1 MIVEF
6 RNVVHISYLFK
17 SYGLGG
23 FLNFS
28 KEYHAAFIIEI
39 SQIGKILDHDIYQIS
54 QWKVIP
60 LCSSRSDSED
70 KDLKSIRNY
79 LESESNK
86 FYYSYTYDMSHNLQD
101 NFCYSLEQNS
111 SIKKKYE
118 ASTFPIFR
126 WNDFLSNHFGNA
138 SQSTIKREK
147 WVISMIHGYY
157 EEMTIEMYSNILSVH
172 LISRRMIQNS
182 GTRYNRRGLNPDGFA
197 ANYVETEQIVANC
210 TISSKIKPLISS
222 YVQVRGSVPIY
233 WFQEPSMLNPKPE
246 IKIRNIDIR
255 MVGANKHFSDMIGLY
270 GQNIYCLNLM
280 KSRPHKR
287 SNKEEILSD
296 RFKELMEKMNK
307 LDKNFSKLEYCHI
320 DLKNSIKEDQ
330 DNFFNIAF
338 KLAENLTNRQK
349 YFLMSGFEKECKAGE
364 VTIQFQNGISRVNC
378 VDCLDRTNFML
389 NIIGEMAFNNQIK
402 TCLQMRQ
409 DQRLEVSQKILQN
422 YQLMW
427 RNTGDNI
434 ALQYGGSKA
443 HAQKDSNVAEMMYQS
458 AKRHIANTFSDNQK
472 QYQIS
477 VFLGDFIPSPD
488 NLWDIKVSTNYSPSM
503 AIIDKMQEGEFFG
516 KQIKDYLT
524 KQQLKSA
531 VKIEEGRFVLPAL
544 TLSSIKVSQPYK
556 ELLLRPK
563 LFENRK
569 NLISEAIEKK
579 VIKGYNTLSDLNE
592 LEEQTESEIKKNYQ
606 GFLKSEDKKAELE
619 LEKMTKLVDELKGHQ
634 NPLAFSQFFKMTE
647 SLRSKPLNY
656 KDIKANFY
664 SNLSNKP
671 QDEDFVFDQTYADI
685 TKEKLINTYNIFTIS
700 QDQDNNIDDSYD
712 DHHSRN
718 NSVGLKYKASIRPG
732 LSIDILPSEFKRT
745 DSNLANSTG
754 NVISPEV
761 RMIIQNIPN
770 TVKNK
775 VKTF

>member
-1 MIVEF
+1 M
-6 RNVVHISYLFK
+6 FK

-23 FLNFS
+23 FLNLS
-28 KEYHAAFIIEI
+28 KEYHAAFITEI
-39 SQIGKILDHDIYQIS
+39 SQIGKILDHEVYQIS
-54 QWKVIP
+54 HWRVVP
-60 LCSSRSDSED
+60 LCSLKSDSED
-70 KDLKSIRNY
+70 KDLKAIRNY

-86 FYYSYTYDMSHNLQD
+86 FYYSYTYDLSHNLQD
-101 NFCYSLEQNS
+101 NFCYSLEQNAG
-111 SIKKKYE
+111 IKKKYE
-118 ASTFPIFR
+118 ASCFPIFR
-126 WNDFLSNHFGNA
+126 WNDFLSNHFGRA
-138 SQSTIKREK
+138 SQDKVKRDK
-147 WVISMIHGYY
+147 WVINMIHGYY

-197 ANYVETEQIVANC
+197 ANFVETEQIVANC
-210 TISSKIKPLISS
+210 TVASKIKPLVSS
-222 YVQVRGSVPIY
+222 YIQVRGSVPLF

-246 IKIRNIDIR
+246 IKIRDVDIR

-270 GQNIYCLNLM
+270 GQDIYCLNLM

-296 RFKELMEKMNK
+296 RYKELMERINK
-307 LDKNFSKLEYCHI
+307 LDKKFSKLEYCHI

-338 KLAENLTNRQK
+338 KLAESLTNRQR
-349 YFLMSGFEKECKAGE
+349 YFLMSGFEKECKTGE

-389 NIIGEMAFNNQIK
+389 NIVGEMAFNNQIK
-402 TCLQMRQ
+402 TCLQM
-409 DQRLEVSQKILQN
+409 DLSQRLEVSQKILQN

-458 AKRHIANTFSDNQK
+458 AKRHLANTFSDNQK

-477 VFLGDFIPSPD
+477 VFLGDFIPGAD
-488 NLWDIKVSTNYSPSM
+488 KLWDIKVSANYSPSM
-503 AIIDKMQEGEFFG
+503 EIINKMQEGELFG
-516 KQIKDYLT
+516 QQVTDYLN

-531 VKIEEGRFVLPAL
+531 IKIDDRRYLLPAVV
-544 TLSSIKVSQPYK
+544 LSSIKVSQPYK
-556 ELLLRPK
+556 ELLLKSK

-569 NLISEAIEKK
+569 NLISELIEKK
-579 VIKGYNTLSDLNE
+579 VIKGYNTLSNLNE
-592 LEEQTESEIKKNYQ
+592 LEEQDETERKV
-606 GFLKSEDKKAELE
+606 DELGE
-619 LEKMTKLVDELKGHQ
+619 PLNEENKTQKDMEKMTNLMNGLKGHQ

-647 SLRSKPLNY
+647 SLRSRPLNY

-664 SNLSNKP
+664 SSLSNKP
-671 QDEDFVFDQTYADI
+671 EDAGFLFDQTYGDI
-685 TKEKLINTYNIFTIS
+685 TKEKLIKSYNIFNIC
-700 QDQDNNIDDSYD
+700 QDQDASQDESYERVP
-712 DHHSRN
+712 SRH
-718 NSVGLKYKASIRPG
+718 NSVGLKNKASVKPG
-732 LSIDILPSEFKRT
+732 PQTELPYTELKRT
-745 DSNLANSTG
+745 DSTMANSIG
-754 NVISPEV
+754 NIIAPEV

-770 TVKNK
+770 TIKNK